1 MTSRYGVVMLLCE
14 KRLVIRVILM
24 FTHIPLLQKNK
35 NKEDLDSSQLM
46 VVRRKNKQKEIWW
59 KENMISYA

>member
-35 NKEDLDSSQLM
+35 NEEDLDSSQLM